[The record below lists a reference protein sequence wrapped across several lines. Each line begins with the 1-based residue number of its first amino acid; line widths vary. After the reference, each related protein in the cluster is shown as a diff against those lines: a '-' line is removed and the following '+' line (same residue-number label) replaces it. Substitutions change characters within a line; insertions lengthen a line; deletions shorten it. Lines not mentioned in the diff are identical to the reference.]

1 MTDRSQGLA
10 LIGLLVFLSFA
21 FQVQLKHFAN
31 EIAPQLAQQGVGF
44 SDRMRGVLASAV
56 NWRSVVILLLAGS
69 LFVVWLLVLTKLE
82 LSLAMPL
89 ASIALV
95 LNAVG
100 GGLLVGEGL
109 SPLRLL
115 GVLVVALGI
124 AIVLKS

>member
-21 FQVQLKHFAN
+21 FQIQLKHFAN
-31 EIAPQLAQQGVGF
+31 EIAPQLAQGGIGF
-44 SDRMRGVLASAV
+44 SDRLRGVISTAM
-56 NWRSVVILLLAGS
+56 NWRSVVIILLGGL

-82 LSLAMPL
+82 LSVAMPL

-100 GGLLVGEGL
+100 GGLMIGEGI
-109 SPLRLL
+109 SPLRAI
-115 GVLVVALGI
+115 GVLVVATGI
-124 AIVLKS
+124 GIVLKS